1 MYRQLIL
8 NVFGKHRMIFK
19 RPKPMSSGTRS
30 IPSSAPSMV
39 AQDVT
44 IEGNITTTGELHI
57 DGTVYGAVRAQSCVV
72 DLNGFVHGEI
82 TADEIYIRGRVIG
95 PLRGAHVNLY
105 AGAQVEGDILNET
118 ISIENGANIYG
129 MISRAEAP
137 PGTGQSPQN
146 GMLQDGSGHPPS
158 LSFAQDN
165 YFDDHGD
172 NSYRPIQV
180 VRPR

>member
-1 MYRQLIL
+1 M
-8 NVFGKHRMIFK
+8 
-19 RPKPMSSGTRS
+19 
-30 IPSSAPSMV
+30 PSSAPSMV

-57 DGTVYGAVRAQSCVV
+57 DGTVYGTVRARSCVI

-82 TADEIYIRGRVIG
+82 TADEVYIRGRAIG
-95 PLRGAHVNLY
+95 PIHGAHVNLY

-137 PGTGQSPQN
+137 KGNGHALQN
-146 GMLQDGSGHPPS
+146 GPTQDGFSHAPS
-158 LSFAQDN
+158 LSFGQND
-165 YFDDHGD
+165 YDEPGD
-172 NSYRPIQV
+172 TGYRPIKV

>member
-1 MYRQLIL
+1 M
-8 NVFGKHRMIFK
+8 
-19 RPKPMSSGTRS
+19 
-30 IPSSAPSMV
+30 PSSAPSMV

-57 DGTVYGAVRAQSCVV
+57 DGTVYGTVRARSCVI

-82 TADEIYIRGRVIG
+82 TADEVYIRGRVIG
-95 PLRGAHVNLY
+95 PIRGTHVNLY

-137 PGTGQSPQN
+137 QGQRPCPSKRANTGWFFPCAK
-146 GMLQDGSGHPPS
+146 P
-158 LSFAQDN
+158 
-165 YFDDHGD
+165 
-172 NSYRPIQV
+172 V
-180 VRPR
+180 VRPE